1 MTTNKTNYST
11 SITKRLLD
19 LLLTIP
25 GLIVISPVLIIV
37 SLIVYAEDRGPVF
50 FRQNRVGLNGKS
62 FKMFKFRTMIVDAE
76 KYGGQLTVGRDPR
89 ITRVGYWLR
98 KFKLDELPQLF
109 NVVTGEMS
117 LVGPRPEVIRY
128 VELYNDEQRQVLK
141 LKPGITDLA
150 SIKYSNE
157 NDILANS
164 ADPDKTYIEQIM
176 PEKIAINLDYATS
189 ASLIADFLVILKT
202 IAKIF
207 K

>member
-1 MTTNKTNYST
+1 MTTRQTNYST

-19 LLLTIP
+19 LILTIP
-25 GLIVISPVLIIV
+25 GLIVISPILIIV
-37 SLIVYAEDRGPVF
+37 YVIVYAEDRGPVF
-50 FRQNRVGLNGKS
+50 FRQSRVGLNGKS

-76 KYGGQLTVGRDPR
+76 KYGGQLTVGKDAR

-128 VELYNDEQRQVLK
+128 VELYNDEQRRVLK

-164 ADPDKTYIEQIM
+164 ADPDKAYIEQIM
-176 PEKIAINLDYATS
+176 PEKIAINLDYAVS
-189 ASLIADFLVILKT
+189 ASLVADFVVILKT